1 VGGGGGRLLLLHSC
15 SMPGAALTGPA
26 AAAAPAA
33 APCWDGVV
41 VCVCGLALL
50 APKNTRV
57 KFEKIVVFEKACF
70 SCSC

>member
-1 VGGGGGRLLLLHSC
+1 
-15 SMPGAALTGPA
+15 
-26 AAAAPAA
+26 
-33 APCWDGVV
+33 VV